1 MNDINTPRFAYTAQE
16 VADSLGLSVS
26 FIRDAT
32 YKGLIACHR
41 IGRAVRYT
49 EEDIKAFL
57 ASYRDAG
64 YS

>member
-1 MNDINTPRFAYTAQE
+1 MNNSLPRFAFTAQE

-26 FIRDAT
+26 FIREQT
-32 YKGLIACHR
+32 YKGLLSCHR

-49 EEDIKAFL
+49 PADIEAFL